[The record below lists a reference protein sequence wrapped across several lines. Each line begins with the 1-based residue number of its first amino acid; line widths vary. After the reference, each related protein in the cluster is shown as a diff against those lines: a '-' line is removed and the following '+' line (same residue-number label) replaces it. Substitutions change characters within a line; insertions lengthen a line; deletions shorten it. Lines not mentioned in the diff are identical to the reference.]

1 MKTTLFTL
9 TTTAQIVYGPKVGSN
24 WIYIR
29 ALGNDCYVGGS
40 NVTDAD
46 GLKIT
51 NNETISLF
59 IERSEVLYG
68 VSKTGAHSIVVLE
81 PSSE

>member
-1 MKTTLFTL
+1 MKTTLVTL
-9 TTTAQIVYGPKVGSN
+9 TQTPQVAYGPKVGSN

-29 ALGNDCYVGGS
+29 ALGNDCYIGGS
-40 NVTDAD
+40 NVTDAN

-51 NNETISLF
+51 TNDTISLF
-59 IERSEVLYG
+59 IERGEVLYG
-68 VSKTGAHSIVVLE
+68 ISKTGSHSLVVLE